1 MSLAGGIDNDDFD
14 GGRRREVA
22 TRYTQMFAALKRPIS
37 VAPSATA
44 GLNAAAAH
52 WARTARARIHC

>member
-22 TRYTQMFAALKRPIS
+22 TRYTQMFVALKRPIS
-37 VAPSATA
+37 VAP
-44 GLNAAAAH
+44 
-52 WARTARARIHC
+52 RARIHC